1 MTSPNLFP
9 WSKLREGQ
17 GFFVPGLDLEAL
29 RLAGLVEAQRQDVR
43 KARALPAIRG
53 GLIGVW
59 FYLNAP

>member
-1 MTSPNLFP
+1 MSSTKLFP

-17 GFFVPGLDLEAL
+17 GFFIPCLDVETT
-29 RLAGLVEAQRQDVR
+29 RIRGLVEAQRQDVR